1 MGITEV
7 LAKMGISAAALVPSF
22 IGASLRTVRD
32 EGKNFW
38 EHVIGVISG
47 VATAAFLTPFFIQVA
62 GMPEQSEAGIGFGL
76 GYMGLSVVEAAMEY
90 LKKKK

>member
-1 MGITEV
+1 VTLTEI
-7 LAKMGISAAALVPSF
+7 LAKWGISVAALVPSF
-22 IGASLRTVRD
+22 IGATLRTMRD
-32 EGKNFW
+32 QGKNFW

-47 VATAAFLTPFFIQVA
+47 VATAAFLTPFFIQVS